1 MKKEIIEVVDEF
13 AKKYEREMNIVSV
26 IPVVI
31 TFIFIGLRLLGVV
44 DWGFWILI
52 SPIWI
57 PLGILFIM
65 PIISLFLG
73 IFMKRPFY
81 HLITKLNKRR

>member
-1 MKKEIIEVVDEF
+1 MKEEIIEVVNEF
-13 AKKYEREMNIVSV
+13 AKKYERELSIAS
-26 IPVVI
+26 ITPVVI
-31 TFIFIGLRLLGVV
+31 TFIFIGLRLLGMV

-52 SPIWI
+52 SPILI

-65 PIISLFLG
+65 PIIAIFSG
-73 IFMKRPFY
+73 IFMTRPFY